1 VSEKERCNE
10 IDDRCGL
17 MKSGLIGILDLDGHW
32 FIITV
37 NRVT

>member
-1 VSEKERCNE
+1 
-10 IDDRCGL
+10 